1 MDKETQRILGKIQRQ
16 IDKGESLSAAASK
29 VGWRRQ
35 RAHAHLAR
43 GNLTIEEKVF
53 PKTKVDAPEIYRK
66 FGKVVAHM
74 IEDKKYGSTLL
85 MVATFF
91 VQFVADI
98 DDKKAYNV
106 VITRFANWILDK
118 APHRNSVQFLLYC
131 SNPNTSLLRK
141 VCVAR
146 YLINA

>member
-35 RAHAHLAR
+35 RAHAHMAR
-43 GNLTIEEKVF
+43 GNLTIDEKVST
-53 PKTKVDAPEIYRK
+53 KTKVDAPEIYRK
-66 FGKVVAHM
+66 FGKVVGHM
-74 IEDKKYGSTLL
+74 IENKKYGSALL
-85 MVATFF
+85 MVATLF
-91 VQFVADI
+91 VQFVSDI

-106 VITRFANWILDK
+106 VITRFAKWILDK

-131 SNPNTSLLRK
+131 SNPNISLLRK